1 MTERA
6 AFTKEHQF
14 LVNALG
20 LIAVQVIEDSR
31 WPVVIASIQEIL
43 PQAPRNSDMTER
55 LCGAASMLIAA
66 YPTRNKRGQHA
77 DWAMAMLAAQAV
89 LADVFFWRGGLALDA
104 CRAPAVTP
112 S

>member
-1 MTERA
+1 MGDHA

-31 WPVVIASIQEIL
+31 WPVVMAAMEEIL
-43 PQAPRNSDMTER
+43 PRAARNSDLTER
-55 LCGAASMLIAA
+55 LCGAVAMILQA
-66 YPTRNKRGQHA
+66 YPSRNQRGQHA

-104 CRAPAVTP
+104 CRAAPDGQT
-112 S
+112 